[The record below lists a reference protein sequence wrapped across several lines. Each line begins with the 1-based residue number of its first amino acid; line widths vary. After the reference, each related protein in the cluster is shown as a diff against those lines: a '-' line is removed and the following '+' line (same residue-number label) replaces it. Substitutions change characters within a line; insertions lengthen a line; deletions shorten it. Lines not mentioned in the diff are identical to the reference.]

1 MRKQRVTNGVYW
13 VEIPE
18 ADLFVLCG
26 CPADSVKHLAKSGL
40 IVDQE
45 KNGVMAQTGPNAILL
60 SDTTIQK
67 GSFSNLAEFPVLQML
82 YLQGMII
89 PDHPHNTGR
98 KPMLIGLEDQVKSQ
112 STYIS
117 RGTYGLASLAEI
129 VESGVPEDLAHDM
142 LRIKKWFA
150 FDNIRRT
157 EDLLD
162 LRIMDAPAVE
172 LRDGVFVRR
181 KGFNKYEFIHGGA
194 SVAVD
199 LNLGVSEEY
208 PPAYQLPRQD
218 VRREEFSIVHTG
230 EGDGWDMTRP
240 CMGSILCVRGR
251 LYLIDAGPGIH
262 YTMAALGVSINEIA
276 GIFHTHGH
284 DDHFAGLT
292 SLVRTD
298 HRIPYY
304 AAAPVRAS
312 VVKKYAAL
320 TGRNEATFYQ
330 YFEPHDLGL
339 DAWTALEG
347 FDVMPVFSAHPVET
361 TVFFFRSGR
370 EGAWQTYAH
379 LADLSAFEVLK
390 RMITDDP
397 SKSGISRAFYTAF
410 ARKVREPVNVK
421 KIDIG
426 GGLIHGRAEDFIG
439 DPSGKIFLSHTS
451 AALTA
456 AQKKIGSCAA
466 FGQQEVLAR
475 SDCDYLLLDGQRRL
489 GSYFPKV
496 SADGIA
502 RLMKHPRVRFSP
514 NDLIMPA
521 DAPVRDIYFILSGM
535 VELHDSRTQV
545 DAMMSAGGLIGE
557 LEGFSGSRSL
567 QSCRALSNV
576 VLVRIPCAAWAEF
589 LAGAGAEDS
598 QRGVC
603 ANRQFLQGTWLFG
616 EMVSPPVQTRI
627 AHLMEK
633 RAVKEGEVLVPRR
646 GAELIL
652 LAQGLVTVFLG
663 AHSIENLTPGGF
675 FGEETMMRG
684 ARELPAGWQQRFS
697 RPPRPGREED
707 YHLFEARALL
717 DSVTYAIPAEALE
730 DIPVVQ
736 WKLMETYE
744 RRLKSFR
751 AELRFEWNDSYAVG
765 IPDIDEQH
773 RVLFELIQGLAAV
786 ADGQEPAAGI
796 MDAVGSLVS
805 LARTHVRYE
814 ESLSAGHPLQGYD
827 AVRREHAEFLKKA
840 EGFRAYVEEGP
851 ADALQTVVEFMKDW
865 VVDHALL
872 ENRRFRSSLR

>member
-1 MRKQRVTNGVYW
+1 MLKRRVTNGVYW

-26 CPADSVKHLAKSGL
+26 CPADIVKHLTKAGL
-40 IVDQE
+40 IADRHT
-45 KNGVMAQTGPNAILL
+45 NGMTAQTGPNAILL

-67 GSFSNLAEFPVLQML
+67 SAFSNLAEFPVLQML

-89 PDHPHNTGR
+89 PGHPNNTGR
-98 KPMLIGLEDQVKSQ
+98 KPMLIGLEDQVRTQ
-112 STYIS
+112 STYIY

-129 VESGVPEDLAHDM
+129 MESGVPEGLARDM

-162 LRIMDAPAVE
+162 LRIIDTPAVE

-181 KGFNKYEFIHGGA
+181 RAFNHYQFIHAGA
-194 SVAVD
+194 SVSVD

-208 PPAYQLPRQD
+208 LPTYQLARQD
-218 VRREEFSIVHTG
+218 VKREEFSVVHTG
-230 EGDGWDMTRP
+230 EGDGWDVTRP

-251 LYLIDAGPGIH
+251 LYLIDAGPGIQ

-276 GIFHTHGH
+276 GIFHTHAH

-330 YFEPHDLGL
+330 YFEPHDLAL

-361 TVFFFRSGR
+361 AVFFFRSGG
-370 EGAWQTYAH
+370 EGAWRTYAH
-379 LADLSAFEVLK
+379 LADLSAFDVLK

-397 SKSGISRAFYTAF
+397 EKSGISRAFYEAF
-410 ARKVREPVNVK
+410 AQKVRETVNVK
-421 KIDIG
+421 KVDIG
-426 GGLIHGRAEDFIG
+426 GGLIHGKAEDFIG
-439 DPSGKIFLSHTS
+439 DASEKIFLSHTS
-451 AALTA
+451 ASLTEA
-456 AQKKIGSCAA
+456 EKKIGSCAA
-466 FGQQEVLAR
+466 FGQQDVLAR
-475 SDCDYLLLDGQRRL
+475 SGCDYLQVSCQRWL
-489 GSYFPKV
+489 ASYFPDA

-502 RLMKHPRVRFSP
+502 RLMSHPRVSFSP
-514 NDLIMPA
+514 SDLIMPA
-521 DAPVRDIYFILSGM
+521 DAPVRDIYLVLSGI
-535 VELHDSRTQV
+535 VALHDSRTEV
-545 DAMMSAGGLIGE
+545 DAMMSAGGLVGE

-567 QSCRALSNV
+567 QSCRAVSSVAL
-576 VLVRIPCAAWAEF
+576 LRIPCGAWAEF
-589 LAGAGAEDS
+589 LAEAGAADA
-598 QRGVC
+598 QRRVC
-603 ANRQFLQGTWLFG
+603 ANRQFLQGTWLFA
-616 EMVSPPVQTRI
+616 EMVSIPVQTRI
-627 AHLMEK
+627 ARVME
-633 RAVKEGEVLVPRR
+633 RRTMKEGEVLVPRR

-652 LAQGLVTVFLG
+652 LAEGLVTVFLG
-663 AHSIENLTPGGF
+663 AHSIENLKPGGF

-684 ARELPAGWQQRFS
+684 ARELPEGWQQRFS
-697 RPPRPGREED
+697 RPPRPGQEEG
-707 YHLFEARALL
+707 YHLFEARALM
-717 DSVTYAIPAEALE
+717 DSVIYAIPAEAVE

-751 AELRFEWNDSYAVG
+751 AELRFEWHDSYAVG

-773 RVLFELIQGLAAV
+773 RVLFELIQGLAGV
-786 ADGQEPAAGI
+786 ADGREAAGVT
-796 MDAVGSLVS
+796 DALESLVS

-814 ESLSAGHPLQGYD
+814 ESLSAGHPAQGYD

-840 EGFRAYVEEGP
+840 DGFRAYVEEGP
-851 ADALQTVVEFMKDW
+851 VDALQTVVEFMKDW
-865 VVDHALL
+865 IVDHSLL
-872 ENRRFRSSLR
+872 ENRRFRGSLRS